1 MSKNKLPKNLS
12 DLKNRSSQAK
22 PNPEDTLIETKSDYP
37 SDYIV
42 DTNIDNNKENSK
54 PIPTQI
60 PTSTGISSFDYTA
73 ENQPKSED
81 KEEIQALKN
90 QIAQLEAQLTLAN
103 VESKDWQNKAF
114 RYVADLDNSRKQ
126 QELDNIQSRKNTKK
140 IVTKPILEF
149 INNQY
154 LVLSFFKTIEDPQIK
169 KSISTLNISFSK
181 LILDLQMQSIEVLI
195 PQVDDEF
202 NPEFMQALNSPEE
215 TSDAKVQN
223 IVSLGLRIDNQIIQP
238 TMVMI

>member
-90 QIAQLEAQLTLAN
+90 QIAQ
-103 VESKDWQNKAF
+103 
-114 RYVADLDNSRKQ
+114 
-126 QELDNIQSRKNTKK
+126 
-140 IVTKPILEF
+140 
-149 INNQY
+149 
-154 LVLSFFKTIEDPQIK
+154 
-169 KSISTLNISFSK
+169 
-181 LILDLQMQSIEVLI
+181 
-195 PQVDDEF
+195 
-202 NPEFMQALNSPEE
+202 
-215 TSDAKVQN
+215 
-223 IVSLGLRIDNQIIQP
+223 
-238 TMVMI
+238 